1 MIQDETPVWRDLYR
15 VLFDKNI
22 AGVILSRPDGRIVDC
37 NEPCARIFGF
47 DSRKEMLTHSAWDF
61 YFERSEREALLRR
74 LRTQDDL
81 CHAEE
86 ACLRTRTGDPVWV
99 LTTRA
104 VVSFEMD
111 RPELLQGTVI
121 DITDQRR
128 AQARLRD
135 IKHSALSS
143 FSPVGESTATP
154 DISQRLVPL
163 VERVSNTLQ
172 PNNLSRID
180 RAEMREC
187 LLALEQ
193 LKMLIAELEVRRF
206 LEE

>member
-1 MIQDETPVWRDLYR
+1 
-15 VLFDKNI
+15 
-22 AGVILSRPDGRIVDC
+22 
-37 NEPCARIFGF
+37 
-47 DSRKEMLTHSAWDF
+47 
-61 YFERSEREALLRR
+61 
-74 LRTQDDL
+74 
-81 CHAEE
+81 
-86 ACLRTRTGDPVWV
+86 
-99 LTTRA
+99 
-104 VVSFEMD
+104 
-111 RPELLQGTVI
+111 VI
-121 DITDQRR
+121 DVTDQRR

-154 DISQRLVPL
+154 DISQRLAPL
-163 VERVSNTLQ
+163 VERVSNTLH
-172 PNNLSRID
+172 PNNLPRID

>member
-1 MIQDETPVWRDLYR
+1 MTQDETPVWRDLYR

-22 AGVILSRPDGRIVDC
+22 AGVVLSRPDGHIVDC

-47 DSRKEMLTHSAWDF
+47 DSKKEMLRHSAWDF
-61 YFERSEREALLRR
+61 YFERSERETLLRR
-74 LRTQDDL
+74 LRTEDL
-81 CHAEE
+81 GHAEE

-99 LTTRA
+99 LATRA

-135 IKHSALSS
+135 IEHLSS
-143 FSPVGESTATP
+143 FSPVGESIATP
-154 DISQRLVPL
+154 DISQRLVTL
-163 VERVSNTLQ
+163 VESVSNTLQ
-172 PNNLSRID
+172 PNNLPRID

-193 LKMLIAELEVRRF
+193 LKMLIGELEVRRF

>member
-22 AGVILSRPDGRIVDC
+22 AGVVLSRPDGRIVDC
-37 NEPCARIFGF
+37 NEPFVRIFGF
-47 DSRKEMLTHSAWDF
+47 DSKKEMLRHSAWDF
-61 YFERSEREALLRR
+61 YFERSERETLLRR
-74 LRTQDDL
+74 LRTEDL
-81 CHAEE
+81 GHAEE

-121 DITDQRR
+121 DITNQKR

-135 IKHSALSS
+135 IKHSALPG

-154 DISQRLVPL
+154 DISQRLLTL
-163 VERVSNTLQ
+163 VQRVSNTLQ
-172 PNNLSRID
+172 PNNLPRID
-180 RAEMREC
+180 RAEMRDC